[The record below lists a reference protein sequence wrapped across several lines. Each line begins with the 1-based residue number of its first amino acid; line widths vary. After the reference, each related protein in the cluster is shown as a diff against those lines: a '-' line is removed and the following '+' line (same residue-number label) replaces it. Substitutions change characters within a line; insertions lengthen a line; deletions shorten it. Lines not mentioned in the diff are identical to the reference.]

1 MKETKKKKPRATI
14 CASPTQTQTL
24 PIEGKSKLAERL
36 LKKSP
41 AVDGTH
47 DRVTLAVHMH
57 QANRLAEAK
66 QLFLEEL
73 GVNPSSVA
81 SLYSMAAILNQE
93 GDFSKALLFIDKAL
107 ALLPNFALA
116 NQARKTITDN
126 LYGRNLEPPDRLGH
140 RKQGGERFEQLLI
153 TKTTQLLGIQLQEL
167 GRLHEAREVFMR
179 LFEDDPKDFIALY
192 SLGVMA
198 AQEGNTL
205 EALEFLDQ
213 AIAANP
219 THPPSHFAK
228 GTLLQGIG
236 LYDDALASFNRANL
250 IDPSYIDAWNNK
262 ANLLHNLSREY
273 DAFSCLKTALEYH
286 PNDEKLLS
294 NTGTILT
301 VLKRD
306 TEAIPYFDRLLAINP
321 DYEYAQGYRL
331 FAKLHTCNWD
341 NYEEE
346 RSTLIQ
352 KVRERKR
359 TINPLAFFSISD
371 DPADQLL
378 CSQLFAQ
385 DRYPSS
391 KEPLWRGKVYRHR
404 KIRLGYLS
412 PDFRE
417 HPVGHLM
424 VGVIENHD
432 RVRFET
438 YGFSLGINDSSSLR
452 QRFRLGFDHFLDCKE
467 KTAAEIAQLIR
478 AAEIDILIDLAGY
491 TANAR
496 PEVLAMRP
504 APIQINYLGFPGT
517 MGAPWMDFIIGDS
530 IVIPADQEV
539 YFQERVLRLPC
550 CYLPI
555 DDQVQ
560 VNPETPTRE
569 SMNLPSKGTIYCSFN
584 HDYKINPR
592 IWDIWMR
599 LLRDDPQST
608 LWLMKLNEAA
618 ETNLRAEALK
628 RYVDPKRLVFATRV
642 PRIEDHL
649 ARYRLIDVFLDTM
662 PYNAHSTVTDVI
674 RSGGSVITLK
684 GGSFASRVAASY
696 ISHSQAKTSKITDSI
711 EEYEVSLAQV
721 RQSALT
727 SNSHDHGGRLMNCA
741 EMARHLEAL
750 FEDARKSR

>member
-1 MKETKKKKPRATI
+1 
-14 CASPTQTQTL
+14 
-24 PIEGKSKLAERL
+24 
-36 LKKSP
+36 
-41 AVDGTH
+41 
-47 DRVTLAVHMH
+47 
-57 QANRLAEAK
+57 
-66 QLFLEEL
+66 
-73 GVNPSSVA
+73 
-81 SLYSMAAILNQE
+81 LN
-93 GDFSKALLFIDKAL
+93 
-107 ALLPNFALA
+107 
-116 NQARKTITDN
+116 
-126 LYGRNLEPPDRLGH
+126 
-140 RKQGGERFEQLLI
+140 
-153 TKTTQLLGIQLQEL
+153 
-167 GRLHEAREVFMR
+167 
-179 LFEDDPKDFIALY
+179 
-192 SLGVMA
+192 
-198 AQEGNTL
+198 
-205 EALEFLDQ
+205 
-213 AIAANP
+213 
-219 THPPSHFAK
+219 
-228 GTLLQGIG
+228 
-236 LYDDALASFNRANL
+236 
-250 IDPSYIDAWNNK
+250 
-262 ANLLHNLSREY
+262 
-273 DAFSCLKTALEYH
+273 
-286 PNDEKLLS
+286 

-391 KEPLWRGKVYRHR
+391 KEPLWRGEVYRHR

-432 RVRFET
+432 RIRFET

-452 QRFRLGFDHFLDCKE
+452 QRFRLGFDHFFDCKE

-628 RYVDPKRLVFATRV
+628 RDVDPKRLVFATRV

-721 RQSALT
+721 RQSAVT

-741 EMARHLEAL
+741 QMARHLEGL
-750 FEDARKSR
+750 FEEARKSR

>member
-1 MKETKKKKPRATI
+1 
-14 CASPTQTQTL
+14 
-24 PIEGKSKLAERL
+24 
-36 LKKSP
+36 
-41 AVDGTH
+41 
-47 DRVTLAVHMH
+47 
-57 QANRLAEAK
+57 
-66 QLFLEEL
+66 
-73 GVNPSSVA
+73 
-81 SLYSMAAILNQE
+81 
-93 GDFSKALLFIDKAL
+93 
-107 ALLPNFALA
+107 LLPNFALA
-116 NQARKTITDN
+116 IQARKTITDN

-205 EALEFLDQ
+205 EALDFLDQ

-228 GTLLQGIG
+228 GTLLQGLG

-331 FAKLHTCNWD
+331 FAKLHT
-341 NYEEE
+341 
-346 RSTLIQ
+346 
-352 KVRERKR
+352 
-359 TINPLAFFSISD
+359 
-371 DPADQLL
+371 
-378 CSQLFAQ
+378 
-385 DRYPSS
+385 
-391 KEPLWRGKVYRHR
+391 
-404 KIRLGYLS
+404 
-412 PDFRE
+412 
-417 HPVGHLM
+417 PVGHLM

-530 IVIPADQEV
+530 IVIPADQED

-584 HDYKINPR
+584 HDYKI
-592 IWDIWMR
+592 
-599 LLRDDPQST
+599 
-608 LWLMKLNEAA
+608 
-618 ETNLRAEALK
+618 
-628 RYVDPKRLVFATRV
+628 
-642 PRIEDHL
+642 
-649 ARYRLIDVFLDTM
+649 
-662 PYNAHSTVTDVI
+662 
-674 RSGGSVITLK
+674 
-684 GGSFASRVAASY
+684 
-696 ISHSQAKTSKITDSI
+696 
-711 EEYEVSLAQV
+711 
-721 RQSALT
+721 
-727 SNSHDHGGRLMNCA
+727 
-741 EMARHLEAL
+741 
-750 FEDARKSR
+750 